1 MKKPIFMCLVGA
13 CASGK
18 STYAKQYS
26 DECVLKV
33 FSSDDYREK
42 MFGDRK
48 DQTHNKEIWAQLYQD
63 LRAALEAAEDCLLDA
78 TNCTIKSRLKCIEA
92 LKGVDC
98 VKIASIISTDAE
110 ACIKRNKNR
119 KEEEQVPEEVVYKFI
134 KGFEVPLPWEG
145 WDRIYFQGYDT
156 DFCPKL
162 NERCRELALKSME
175 NHCQRNP
182 HHIYT
187 TKKHCELAA
196 EQFDESER
204 VLRSAALFHDIS
216 KALGKWVGVEN
227 EEQGVTHYYNHANA
241 SCHYMLQ
248 NLEAFDCQ
256 TWSEVYE
263 CLWLIQSHMLG
274 KEMADPESKVH
285 KKWVA
290 RVGEKWVNDLLRLVK
305 ADEIACGNPSHEYHA
320 EISEKIK
327 SGYYKDHQEELVP
340 EDYIEPESE
349 PVPEEVS
356 SESPVEATST
366 EAQENAFEEGAAPQM
381 PPMGGL
387 GGLGAMMG
395 MFGGLMGAM
404 ANAKLSEE
412 EIVPNE
418 NPESDGM
425 EEQNNTESASE
436 EKPEVKIEKIFEV

>member
-18 STYAKQYS
+18 STYAKQYA

-48 DQTHNKEIWAQLYQD
+48 DQTHNKEIWAQLYKD
-63 LRAALEAAEDCLLDA
+63 LRAALEAGEDCLLDA

-98 VKIASIISTDAE
+98 IKIASIISTDAE

-119 KEEEQVPEEVVYKFI
+119 KEEDQVPEEVVYKFI

-175 NHCQRNP
+175 NHCQHNP
-182 HHIYT
+182 HHIHT

-256 TWSEVYE
+256 TWDEVYE

-274 KEMADPESKVH
+274 KEMVDPESKVH

-290 RVGEKWVNDLLRLVK
+290 RVGEKWVNDLLHLVK

-340 EDYIEPESE
+340 EEYVEPEKLSEE
-349 PVPEEVS
+349 PVQEMEEKEPSTPQEENQVA
-356 SESPVEATST
+356 SET
-366 EAQENAFEEGAAPQM
+366 EAVSDQPVAPNEFSQMSPMGGFGGMVGMMGMLGAM
-381 PPMGGL
+381 MGGL
-387 GGLGAMMG
+387 GG
-395 MFGGLMGAM
+395 
-404 ANAKLSEE
+404 ANMLQEVKEE
-412 EIVPNE
+412 DDNA
-418 NPESDGM
+418 
-425 EEQNNTESASE
+425 NTETERNSAN
-436 EKPEVKIEKIFEV
+436 

>member
-1 MKKPIFMCLVGA
+1 MKKPIFMALVGA

-18 STYAKQYS
+18 STYAKQYA
-26 DECVLKV
+26 DECILKV

-48 DQTHNKEIWAQLYQD
+48 DQTHNTEIWEQLYKD
-63 LRAALEAAEDCLLDA
+63 LRAALEAGEDCLLDA
-78 TNCTIKSRLKCIEA
+78 TNCTVKSRLKCIKA

-110 ACIKRNKNR
+110 ACVKRNKNR
-119 KEEEQVPEEVVYKFI
+119 KEEDQVPEEVVYKFI

-175 NHCQRNP
+175 NHCPHNP
-182 HHIYT
+182 HHIHT
-187 TKKHCELAA
+187 TKKHCELTA

-204 VLRSAALFHDIS
+204 VLRSAALFHDIG
-216 KALGKWVGVEN
+216 KVLGKWIGVEN

-256 TWSEVYE
+256 TWDEVYE

-290 RVGEKWVNDLLRLVK
+290 RVGEKWVTDLLRLVE

-320 EISEKIK
+320 EIAEKIK
-327 SGYYKDHQEELVP
+327 SGYYKDHQDELIP
-340 EDYIEPESE
+340 EDYVEPEKPDEE
-349 PVPEEVS
+349 PVQEEKEMEFSAPQEEKQTTSETESISEQSATPEE
-356 SESPVEATST
+356 
-366 EAQENAFEEGAAPQM
+366 APQI
-381 PPMGGL
+381 PPMGGFRGMAGMMGMLGAMMGGL
-387 GGLGAMMG
+387 GG
-395 MFGGLMGAM
+395 
-404 ANAKLSEE
+404 ANMSQEVKEE
-412 EIVPNE
+412 EN
-418 NPESDGM
+418 DGTLDETATRM
-425 EEQNNTESASE
+425 DIAEGGE
-436 EKPEVKIEKIFEV
+436 